1 MTTLKSFQAEIEA
14 LAHSSHEKAIK
25 EAREAHAAAE
35 LARHHGK
42 IPTKRTAQP
51 VQPPVMAGPVA
62 AGTNENGSASVDQS
76 KKDDNNGNGNG
87 HGQGHVEEPEEVP
100 IEDLITS
107 QGSADELKSRLASS
121 LLRGHGEYL
130 ISLGSHPSP
139 SHRFTHPPPSAN
151 DVIPIEGKP
160 LSSTNLTESI
170 ERLRGVCQALNAELN
185 ELYRVEDKDGN
196 GSGCWSVRL
205 TPRGVEEIMEVRVAV
220 VGNVDAGKSTTLGVL
235 TRGGLDDGRGKAR
248 VALFRHPH
256 EIETGRTSSV
266 GGEILGF
273 SSTGQP
279 VIPTT
284 HAADTADP
292 HGHALAMAKR
302 EKMNW
307 EDICKKAAKVV
318 SFIDLAGHERYF
330 KTTLY
335 GLSGCAPDYVMLMV
349 GGNAGLIGMSKEHLG
364 VALALNVPIAVCVT
378 KIDMTPPKILEQTVN
393 MLTKVLKSPG
403 CRRIPVFVDSAQ
415 EAVDCARYLG
425 KPLAGGGRLCPIF
438 MVSNVTGHNLP
449 LLRTFLNCLPSS
461 QSDDKYV
468 VDAPFEFQIS
478 DVFSVPF
485 VGTVVSGVITSGTI
499 HANDAVLLGPDSVG
513 QFMPTAVKTIQR
525 KRASVNSGEAG
536 QSVSFALKRIRRNQ
550 VRKGMV
556 LIAKTETPPKAVKRF
571 EGMVMVLHHASTIQ
585 PKYQAMMH
593 CGAIRQTVR
602 IVSLDHPSGLIRTG
616 DRAKCVFEFISHTE
630 FIKEGQIILLREAKT
645 KVLGVVTKVI

>member
-14 LAHSSHEKAIK
+14 ISHEKHIQSIK

-42 IPTKRTAQP
+42 LP
-51 VQPPVMAGPVA
+51 
-62 AGTNENGSASVDQS
+62 S
-76 KKDDNNGNGNG
+76 KKDQLQQQQPVIEVKVDEDKDDEKEISI
-87 HGQGHVEEPEEVP
+87 EE
-100 IEDLITS
+100 LIIS
-107 QGSADELKSRLASS
+107 DESSIDEIQSRLASK
-121 LLRGHGEYL
+121 LLKGHGEQL
-130 ISLGSHPSP
+130 ISLGAHPSP
-139 SHRFTHPPPSAN
+139 QHSYS
-151 DVIPIEGKP
+151 
-160 LSSTNLTESI
+160 LSSTSDPIPNVGISLTSAQLDKSI
-170 ERLRGVCQALNAELN
+170 DRLKTACLALKAELN
-185 ELYRVEDKDGN
+185 DLYRIDKDET
-196 GSGCWSVRL
+196 SHGCWMVRL

-273 SSTGQP
+273 SPTGQA
-279 VIPTT
+279 VIPTSHT
-284 HAADTADP
+284 TDTSDV
-292 HGHALAMAKR
+292 HGHALAVAKR
-302 EKMNW
+302 EKLGW
-307 EDICKKAAKVV
+307 EEICKRASKVV

-378 KIDMTPPKILEQTVN
+378 KIDMTPPKILEQTIN

-403 CRRIPVFVDSAQ
+403 CRRLIRVNFRRIPVFVNTAQ
-415 EAVDCARYLG
+415 DAVDCARYLG
-425 KPLAGGGRLCPIF
+425 QPLGSGGRLCPIF

-449 LLRTFLNCLPSS
+449 MLRTFLNCLPSS

-525 KRASVNSGEAG
+525 KRASVTSGEAG
-536 QSVSFALKRIRRNQ
+536 QSVSFALKRIRRTQ

-556 LIAKTETPPKAVKRF
+556 LIGKTENPPKAVKRF

-630 FIKEGQIILLREAKT
+630 FLKEGQLILLREAKT
-645 KVLGVVTKVI
+645 KVLGVVTKVLP

>member
-14 LAHSSHEKAIK
+14 ISHDKQIQAIK
-25 EAREAHAAAE
+25 EAREAHHAAE

-42 IPTKRTAQP
+42 IPVKKEKEP
-51 VQPPVMAGPVA
+51 HIEVKVQ
-62 AGTNENGSASVDQS
+62 EEE
-76 KKDDNNGNGNG
+76 DDA
-87 HGQGHVEEPEEVP
+87 PEVP
-100 IEDLITS
+100 IEELISSEGSTEDL
-107 QGSADELKSRLASS
+107 QSRLATS
-121 LLRGHGEYL
+121 LLKGHGELL
-130 ISLGSHPSP
+130 ISLGAHPSP
-139 SHRFTHPPPSAN
+139 IHLYNPPNPPVSPIPTIGKTLSPS
-151 DVIPIEGKP
+151 E
-160 LSSTNLTESI
+160 LSAAI
-170 ERLRGVCQALNAELN
+170 ERLRAVCQAMNAELV
-185 ELYRVEDKDGN
+185 ELYRTGEDRQEGPY
-196 GSGCWSVRL
+196 GCWLVRL

-273 SSTGQP
+273 SPQGDP
-279 VIPTT
+279 VVPST
-284 HAADTADP
+284 HATDGSDP
-292 HGHALAMAKR
+292 HHPLSVAKR
-302 EKMNW
+302 EKLGW
-307 EDICKKAAKVV
+307 EDICKRAAKVV

-378 KIDMTPPKILEQTVN
+378 KIDMTPPNILEQTIN

-403 CRRIPVFVDSAQ
+403 CRRIPVFVNSAQ
-415 EAVDCARYLG
+415 DAVDCARYLG
-425 KPLAGGGRLCPIF
+425 KPLGSGGRLCPIF

-449 LLRTFLNCLPSS
+449 MLRTFLNCLPSS

-468 VDAPFEFQIS
+468 LDAPFEFQIS

-485 VGTVVSGVITSGTI
+485 VGTVVSGVITSGTV
-499 HANDAVLLGPDSVG
+499 HANDQVLLGPDSVG
-513 QFMPTAVKTIQR
+513 QFLPTAVKTIQR
-525 KRASVNSGEAG
+525 KRASVTSGEAG
-536 QSVSFALKRIRRNQ
+536 QSVSFALKRIRRTQ

-571 EGMVMVLHHASTIQ
+571 EGMVMVLHHSSTIQ
-585 PKYQAMMH
+585 PNYQAMMH

-602 IVSLDHPSGLIRTG
+602 IKSLDHPSGLIRTG
-616 DRAKCVFEFISHTE
+616 DRSKVVFEFINHSE
-630 FIKEGQIILLREAKT
+630 FLKEGQLILLREAKT
-645 KVLGVVTKVI
+645 KVLGVVTRVLP

>member
-14 LAHSSHEKAIK
+14 ISHEKHIQSIK
-25 EAREAHAAAE
+25 EAKEAYAAAE

-42 IPTKRTAQP
+42 IPSTKKD
-51 VQPPVMAGPVA
+51 VQPIIEVK
-62 AGTNENGSASVDQS
+62 VDED
-76 KKDDNNGNGNG
+76 K
-87 HGQGHVEEPEEVP
+87 EEEVELT
-100 IEDLITS
+100 IEDLIIS
-107 QGSADELKSRLASS
+107 EDNNIDDIQSRLASS
-121 LLRGHGEYL
+121 LLKGHGEHL
-130 ISLGSHPSP
+130 VALGAYPSP
-139 SHRFTHPPPSAN
+139 QHTYSLNPTSEP
-151 DVIPIEGKP
+151 VP
-160 LSSTNLTESI
+160 LVGTSLTPAQLDKSI
-170 ERLRGVCQALNAELN
+170 EKLKAACTAMKAELN
-185 ELYRVEDKDGN
+185 ELYRINKDD
-196 GSGCWSVRL
+196 SSHGCWLIRL

-273 SSTGQP
+273 SPTGQP
-279 VIPTT
+279 VIPSSHTT
-284 HAADTADP
+284 DTSD
-292 HGHALAMAKR
+292 GHHPLAVAKR
-302 EKMNW
+302 EKLGW
-307 EDICKKAAKVV
+307 EEICKRASKVV

-378 KIDMTPPKILEQTVN
+378 KIDMTPPKILEQTIT

-403 CRRIPVFVDSAQ
+403 CRRIPVFVNTAQ

-425 KPLAGGGRLCPIF
+425 QPLGSGGRLCPIF

-449 LLRTFLNCLPSS
+449 MLRTFLNCLPSS

-485 VGTVVSGVITSGTI
+485 VGTVVSGVITSGTV

-536 QSVSFALKRIRRNQ
+536 QSVSFALKRIRRTQ

-556 LIAKTETPPKAVKRF
+556 LIGKTDNPPKAVKRF

-630 FIKEGQIILLREAKT
+630 FLKEGQLILLREAKT
-645 KVLGVVTKVI
+645 KVLGVVTKVLP

>member
-14 LAHSSHEKAIK
+14 ISHEKHIQSIK

-42 IPTKRTAQP
+42 IPTKNQP
-51 VQPPVMAGPVA
+51 VIEVKV
-62 AGTNENGSASVDQS
+62 EDEKDDEKEVSLEDLIIS
-76 KKDDNNGNGNG
+76 DDNN
-87 HGQGHVEEPEEVP
+87 
-100 IEDLITS
+100 IEDL
-107 QGSADELKSRLASS
+107 QSRLASK
-121 LLRGHGEYL
+121 LLKGHGEHL
-130 ISLGSHPSP
+130 ISLGAHPSP
-139 SHRFTHPPPSAN
+139 QHTYSLNPTTEDTKP
-151 DVIPIEGKP
+151 IPTIGT
-160 LSSTNLTESI
+160 SLTSDKFDKSI
-170 ERLRGVCQALNAELN
+170 EKLRTVCQALKAELN
-185 ELYRVEDKDGN
+185 ELYRIDQDEA
-196 GSGCWSVRL
+196 SHGCWLVRL

-273 SSTGQP
+273 SPTGQP
-279 VIPTT
+279 VIPTSHT
-284 HAADTADP
+284 TDNAEGHS
-292 HGHALAMAKR
+292 HALAAAKR
-302 EKMNW
+302 EKLGW
-307 EDICKKAAKVV
+307 EEICKRASKVV

-393 MLTKVLKSPG
+393 MLIKVLKSPG
-403 CRRIPVFVDSAQ
+403 CRRIPVFVNTAQ

-425 KPLAGGGRLCPIF
+425 QPLGSGGRLCPIF

-449 LLRTFLNCLPSS
+449 MLRTFLNCLPSS

-485 VGTVVSGVITSGTI
+485 VGTVVSGVITSGTV

-536 QSVSFALKRIRRNQ
+536 QSVSFALKRIRRTQ

-556 LIAKTETPPKAVKRF
+556 LIGKTDNPPKAVKRF

-630 FIKEGQIILLREAKT
+630 FLKEGQLILLREAKT
-645 KVLGVVTKVI
+645 KVLGVVTKVLP

>member
-14 LAHSSHEKAIK
+14 FSHDKQREAINK
-25 EAREAHAAAE
+25 AREQHHAAE

-42 IPTKRTAQP
+42 LPAKKEPKEPIIEVKVDEEEQP
-51 VQPPVMAGPVA
+51 
-62 AGTNENGSASVDQS
+62 
-76 KKDDNNGNGNG
+76 
-87 HGQGHVEEPEEVP
+87 EVP
-100 IEDLITS
+100 LEDLVIS
-107 QGSADELKSRLASS
+107 EGSSDELQSRLALY
-121 LLRGHGEYL
+121 LLKGHGEYL
-130 ISLGSHPSP
+130 IALGAHPDPVSQYNA
-139 SHRFTHPPPSAN
+139 SQ
-151 DVIPIEGKP
+151 
-160 LSSTNLTESI
+160 TESASTVGKALTSESLSTSI
-170 ERLRGVCQALNAELN
+170 GRLRAACRALQAELI
-185 ELYRVEDKDGN
+185 ELYRVEDADRKEGPY
-196 GSGCWSVRL
+196 GCWLIRL

-256 EIETGRTSSV
+256 EVETGRTSSV

-273 SSTGQP
+273 SPQGDS
-279 VIPTT
+279 VIPST
-284 HAADTADP
+284 HITDSSDP
-292 HGHALAMAKR
+292 HHPLSVAKR
-302 EKMNW
+302 EKLGW
-307 EDICKKAAKVV
+307 EDICKRAAKVV

-378 KIDMTPPKILEQTVN
+378 KIDMTPPNILEQTVN

-403 CRRIPVFVDSAQ
+403 CRRVPVFVNSPQ

-425 KPLAGGGRLCPIF
+425 KPLDSSSTAGRLCPIF

-478 DVFSVPF
+478 DTFSVPF

-499 HANDAVLLGPDSVG
+499 HANDPVLLGPDSVG
-513 QFMPTAVKTIQR
+513 QFIPTAVKTIQR
-525 KRASVNSGEAG
+525 KRASVTSGEAG
-536 QSVSFALKRIRRNQ
+536 QSVSFALKRIRRSQ

-556 LIAKTETPPKAVKRF
+556 LIAKTDTPPKAVKSF
-571 EGMVMVLHHASTIQ
+571 EGMVMVLHHSSTIQ
-585 PKYQAMMH
+585 PNYQAMMH

-602 IVSLDHPSGLIRTG
+602 IKSLDHPSGLIRTG
-616 DRAKCVFEFISHTE
+616 DRAKVVFEFINQSE
-630 FIKEGQIILLREAKT
+630 FVKEGQLILLREAKT
-645 KVLGVVTKVI
+645 KVLGVVTKILG

>member
-42 IPTKRTAQP
+42 LPATKKNGLPNQP
-51 VQPPVMAGPVA
+51 AAASTVQHEIVPSEINEARKD
-62 AGTNENGSASVDQS
+62 GT
-76 KKDDNNGNGNG
+76 NGNGLG
-87 HGQGHVEEPEEVP
+87 ASEEHAEKS
-100 IEDLITS
+100 IEDLIISEGNTD
-107 QGSADELKSRLASS
+107 DELQSRLASS

-139 SHRFTHPPPSAN
+139 AHRFTHPPPSAD
-151 DVIPIEGKP
+151 DVLPTQGNPITSPDLDKA
-160 LSSTNLTESI
+160 I
-170 ERLRGVCQALNAELN
+170 ERLKVVCKVLSAELN
-185 ELYRVEDKDGN
+185 ELYRVDGKDGN
-196 GSGCWSVRL
+196 GSGCWLVRL

-273 SSTGQP
+273 SPTGQP
-279 VIPTT
+279 VIPT
-284 HAADTADP
+284 
-292 HGHALAMAKR
+292 

-307 EDICKKAAKVV
+307 EDICKRAAKVI

-403 CRRIPVFVDSAQ
+403 CRRIPVFVNSAQ
-415 EAVDCARYLG
+415 EAVDFDLSSFSSSTN
-425 KPLAGGGRLCPIF
+425 RLCPIF
-438 MVSNVTGHNLP
+438 MVSNVTGDNLP

-645 KVLGVVTKVI
+645 KVLGVVTKVL

>member
-1 MTTLKSFQAEIEA
+1 MTTLKTFQAEIEA
-14 LAHSSHEKAIK
+14 FSHDKQREAIHK
-25 EAREAHAAAE
+25 AREQHHAAE

-42 IPTKRTAQP
+42 LPAKKEPKEPIIEVKVDEEEQP
-51 VQPPVMAGPVA
+51 
-62 AGTNENGSASVDQS
+62 
-76 KKDDNNGNGNG
+76 
-87 HGQGHVEEPEEVP
+87 EVP
-100 IEDLITS
+100 LEDLVIS
-107 QGSADELKSRLASS
+107 EGSSDELQSRLALY
-121 LLRGHGEYL
+121 LLKGHGEYL
-130 ISLGSHPSP
+130 IALGAHPDPVSQYNT
-139 SHRFTHPPPSAN
+139 SQ
-151 DVIPIEGKP
+151 
-160 LSSTNLTESI
+160 TESASTVGRELTSESLSTSI
-170 ERLRGVCQALNAELN
+170 GRLRAACRALQAELI
-185 ELYRVEDKDGN
+185 ELYKVEDAYRKEGPY
-196 GSGCWSVRL
+196 GCWLIRL

-256 EIETGRTSSV
+256 EVETGRTSS
-266 GGEILGF
+266 ILGF
-273 SSTGQP
+273 SPQGDS
-279 VIPTT
+279 VIPST
-284 HAADTADP
+284 HITDSSDP
-292 HGHALAMAKR
+292 HHPLSIAKR
-302 EKMNW
+302 EKLGW
-307 EDICKKAAKVV
+307 EDICKRAAKVV

-378 KIDMTPPKILEQTVN
+378 KIDMTPPNILEQTVN

-403 CRRIPVFVDSAQ
+403 CRRVPVFVNSPQ

-425 KPLAGGGRLCPIF
+425 KPLDSSSTAGRLCPIF

-478 DVFSVPF
+478 DTFSVPF

-499 HANDAVLLGPDSVG
+499 HANDPVLLGPDSVG
-513 QFMPTAVKTIQR
+513 QFIPTAVKTIQR
-525 KRASVNSGEAG
+525 KRASVTSGEAG
-536 QSVSFALKRIRRNQ
+536 QSVSFALKRIRRSQ

-556 LIAKTETPPKAVKRF
+556 LIAKTDTPPKAVKRF
-571 EGMVMVLHHASTIQ
+571 EGMVMVLHHSSTIQ
-585 PKYQAMMH
+585 PNYQAMMH

-602 IVSLDHPSGLIRTG
+602 IKSLDHPSGLIRTG
-616 DRAKCVFEFISHTE
+616 DRAKVVFEFINQSE
-630 FIKEGQIILLREAKT
+630 FVKEGQLILLREAKT
-645 KVLGVVTKVI
+645 KVLGVVTKILG

>member
-14 LAHSSHEKAIK
+14 ISHEKHIQSIK

-42 IPTKRTAQP
+42 LPSTKHQP
-51 VQPPVMAGPVA
+51 VIEVKVEDEKDEVA
-62 AGTNENGSASVDQS
+62 EISLEELIIS
-76 KKDDNNGNGNG
+76 DDNN
-87 HGQGHVEEPEEVP
+87 
-100 IEDLITS
+100 IDDL
-107 QGSADELKSRLASS
+107 QSRLASK
-121 LLRGHGEYL
+121 LLKGHGEQL
-130 ISLGSHPSP
+130 ISLGAHPSP
-139 SHRFTHPPPSAN
+139 QHTYTLNPLSA
-151 DVIPIEGKP
+151 DDSKSIPIVGIA
-160 LSSTNLTESI
+160 LSSTQLDKSI
-170 ERLRGVCQALNAELN
+170 EKLRTVCQALKAELN
-185 ELYRVEDKDGN
+185 ELYRINQDQ
-196 GSGCWSVRL
+196 SSHGCWLVRL

-273 SSTGQP
+273 SPTGQP

-284 HAADTADP
+284 HVTDNADG
-292 HGHALAMAKR
+292 HNHALAAAKR
-302 EKMNW
+302 EKLGW
-307 EDICKKAAKVV
+307 EEICKRAAKVV

-403 CRRIPVFVDSAQ
+403 CRRIPVFVNTAQ

-425 KPLAGGGRLCPIF
+425 QPLGSGGRLCPIF

-449 LLRTFLNCLPSS
+449 MLRSFLNCLPSS

-485 VGTVVSGVITSGTI
+485 VGTVMSGVITSGTV

-536 QSVSFALKRIRRNQ
+536 QSVSFALKRIRRTQ

-556 LIAKTETPPKAVKRF
+556 LIGKTDNPPKAVKRF

-630 FIKEGQIILLREAKT
+630 FLKEGQLILLREAKT
-645 KVLGVVTKVI
+645 KVLGVVTKVLP

>member
-14 LAHSSHEKAIK
+14 ISHEKHIQSIK

-42 IPTKRTAQP
+42 LPPKKETQQQLP
-51 VQPPVMAGPVA
+51 VIEVK
-62 AGTNENGSASVDQS
+62 VDED
-76 KKDDNNGNGNG
+76 K
-87 HGQGHVEEPEEVP
+87 EEEKEVSIEE
-100 IEDLITS
+100 LIMS
-107 QGSADELKSRLASS
+107 DESNIDEIQSRLASC
-121 LLRGHGEYL
+121 LLKGHGERL
-130 ISLGSHPSP
+130 ISLGAHPSP
-139 SHRFTHPPPSAN
+139 QHTYSLNPS
-151 DVIPIEGKP
+151 
-160 LSSTNLTESI
+160 SSTPADTIPNIGTSLTSAQLDKSI
-170 ERLRGVCQALNAELN
+170 EKLKTACIALKAELN
-185 ELYRVEDKDGN
+185 DLYRIDKDGR
-196 GSGCWSVRL
+196 SYGCWMVRL

-273 SSTGQP
+273 SPTGQA
-279 VIPTT
+279 VIPTS
-284 HAADTADP
+284 HATDP
-292 HGHALAMAKR
+292 SDAHSHALAVAKR
-302 EKMNW
+302 EKLGW
-307 EDICKKAAKVV
+307 EEICKRASKVV

-378 KIDMTPPKILEQTVN
+378 KIDMTPPKILEQTVT

-403 CRRIPVFVDSAQ
+403 CRRIPVFVNTAQ

-425 KPLAGGGRLCPIF
+425 QPLGSGGRLCPIF

-449 LLRTFLNCLPSS
+449 MLRTFLNCLPSS

-485 VGTVVSGVITSGTI
+485 VGTVVSGVITSGTVQ
-499 HANDAVLLGPDSVG
+499 ANDAVLLGPDSVG

-536 QSVSFALKRIRRNQ
+536 QSVSFALKRIRRTQ

-556 LIAKTETPPKAVKRF
+556 LIGKTENPPKAVKRF

-630 FIKEGQIILLREAKT
+630 FLKEGQLILLREAKT
-645 KVLGVVTKVI
+645 KVLGVVTKVLP

>member
-42 IPTKRTAQP
+42 LPATKKNGLPNQP
-51 VQPPVMAGPVA
+51 AAASTVQHEIVPSEINEARKD
-62 AGTNENGSASVDQS
+62 GT
-76 KKDDNNGNGNG
+76 NGNGLG
-87 HGQGHVEEPEEVP
+87 ASEEHAEKS
-100 IEDLITS
+100 IEDLIISEGNTD
-107 QGSADELKSRLASS
+107 DELQSRLASS

-139 SHRFTHPPPSAN
+139 AHRFTHPPPSAD
-151 DVIPIEGKP
+151 DVLPTQGNPITSPDLDKA
-160 LSSTNLTESI
+160 I
-170 ERLRGVCQALNAELN
+170 ERLKVVCKVLSAELN
-185 ELYRVEDKDGN
+185 ELYRVDGKDGN
-196 GSGCWSVRL
+196 GSGCWLVRL

-273 SSTGQP
+273 SPTGQP
-279 VIPTT
+279 VIPTS
-284 HAADTADP
+284 HAADPADP
-292 HGHALAMAKR
+292 HGHALAVAKR

-307 EDICKKAAKVV
+307 EDICKRAAKVI

-403 CRRIPVFVDSAQ
+403 CRRIPVFVNSAQ
-415 EAVDCARYLG
+415 EAVDFDLSSFSSSTN
-425 KPLAGGGRLCPIF
+425 RLCPIF
-438 MVSNVTGHNLP
+438 MVSNVTGDNLP

-499 HANDAVLLGPDSVG
+499 HANDAALLGPDSVG

-645 KVLGVVTKVI
+645 KVLGVVTKVL

>member
-14 LAHSSHEKAIK
+14 ISHEKHIQSIK
-25 EAREAHAAAE
+25 EAREAHHAAE

-42 IPTKRTAQP
+42 LPTKKEKEISQP
-51 VQPPVMAGPVA
+51 IIDVK
-62 AGTNENGSASVDQS
+62 VDDE
-76 KKDDNNGNGNG
+76 K
-87 HGQGHVEEPEEVP
+87 EEEKEVP
-100 IEDLITS
+100 MEDLIVSEESNT
-107 QGSADELKSRLASS
+107 DELQSRLASR
-121 LLRGHGEYL
+121 LLKGHGEL
-130 ISLGSHPSP
+130 LLALGSHPSP
-139 SHRFTHPPPSAN
+139 QQTYSLTPVTDPIASVGTLLNSA
-151 DVIPIEGKP
+151 DLDRSVG
-160 LSSTNLTESI
+160 
-170 ERLRGVCQALNAELN
+170 RLKHACQALKAELN
-185 ELYRVEDKDGN
+185 ELYRIDNDGK
-196 GSGCWSVRL
+196 SHGCWLIRL

-273 SSTGQP
+273 SPTGQA
-279 VIPTT
+279 VIPTSHT
-284 HAADTADP
+284 TETSDP
-292 HGHALAMAKR
+292 HGHPLAVAKR
-302 EKMNW
+302 EKLGW
-307 EDICKKAAKVV
+307 EEICKRASKVV

-403 CRRIPVFVDSAQ
+403 CRRIPVFVNNAQ

-425 KPLAGGGRLCPIF
+425 QPLGSGGRLCPIF

-449 LLRTFLNCLPSS
+449 MLRTFLNCLPSS

-485 VGTVVSGVITSGTI
+485 VGTVVSGVITSGTV

-525 KRASVNSGEAG
+525 KRASVTSGEAG
-536 QSVSFALKRIRRNQ
+536 QSVSFALKRIRRTQ

-556 LIAKTETPPKAVKRF
+556 LVGKTDNPPKAVKRF

-630 FIKEGQIILLREAKT
+630 FLKEGQLILLREAKT
-645 KVLGVVTKVI
+645 KVLGVVTKVLA